1 MAARTLLPSMT
12 ADLLTPRDAADVL
25 EILRAAASQEEPL
38 EIVGHGGKRGYG
50 RPVQASRTLDL
61 SRLSGITLY
70 EPEELVLRAGAGTP
84 LSTIAAAL
92 AEKRQHLAF
101 EPGDWGPLYGAGAG
115 RGTIGGMIAANLSGP
130 RRIKAGGARDH
141 ILGFTAVNGRGEAF
155 KAGGR
160 VMKNVTGYDLPKL
173 MAGSFGTLAVLTDV
187 TVKVLPAPEATR
199 TLLVLGL
206 GDARAV
212 AAMSRA
218 LGSAHEVSA
227 AAHLP
232 QRAAARTAVRPVA
245 ASGRAITALRL
256 EGPEPSAVYRAKAL
270 GEELADFGESA
281 VLDDAASHLFWGELR
296 DLKAFASEPARP
308 LWRISVPPSDGP
320 KLIAALSSRLAFDH
334 LYDWGGGLIWLALAA
349 GSDPAAETV
358 RTALPSGHATLIRAE
373 AAARAHVPVFQPQP
387 AALTELTRRIKE
399 SFDPLHLLN
408 PGRMQAGL

>member
-1 MAARTLLPSMT
+1 MR
-12 ADLLTPRDAADVL
+12 
-25 EILRAAASQEEPL
+25 
-38 EIVGHGGKRGYG
+38 
-50 RPVQASRTLDL
+50 
-61 SRLSGITLY
+61 
-70 EPEELVLRAGAGTP
+70 
-84 LSTIAAAL
+84 
-92 AEKRQHLAF
+92 
-101 EPGDWGPLYGAGAG
+101 
-115 RGTIGGMIAANLSGP
+115 
-130 RRIKAGGARDH
+130 
-141 ILGFTAVNGRGEAF
+141 AVNGRGEIF
-155 KAGGR
+155 KSGGR

-173 MAGSFGTLAVLTDV
+173 LAGSFGTLAVLTDV

-245 ASGRAITALRL
+245 VSGRAITALRL

-270 GEELADFGESA
+270 GEELAGFGESA

-334 LYDWGGGLIWLALAA
+334 FYDWGGGLIWLALAA
-349 GSDPAAETV
+349 GSDPAAETI
-358 RTALPSGHATLIRAE
+358 RAALPGGHATLIRAE
-373 AAARAHVPVFQPQP
+373 AAARAQVPVFQPQP

-408 PGRMQAGL
+408 PGRMQAGF